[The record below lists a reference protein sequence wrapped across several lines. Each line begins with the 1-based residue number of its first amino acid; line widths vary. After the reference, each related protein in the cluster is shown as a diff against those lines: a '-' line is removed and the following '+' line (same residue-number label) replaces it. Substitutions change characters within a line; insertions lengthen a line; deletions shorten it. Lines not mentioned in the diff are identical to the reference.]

1 MQDLRYAL
9 RTLRKNPG
17 FTIAAVATLA
27 LGIGANAAIFSVVDA
42 VLLKPLTYPDPDRI
56 VQFLLTSPRFSPAGY
71 ASIPTFRLWS
81 EQTDIF
87 QDVAGYDFGGSRL
100 NVTGGDQPEQIGGI
114 HVTANYFRLFG
125 VPVELGRA
133 FAPEEDIP
141 NGPHVVVIGDGL
153 WRRRYGADPQAVGKA
168 ILLGGESY
176 TIVGIVGPQFEFD
189 QSPDVWIPFQ
199 LDLNSTSQTL
209 YFVAAG
215 RLKPGI
221 TLPVANARL
230 KLTADEF
237 RRTANA

>member
-27 LGIGANAAIFSVVDA
+27 LGIGANATIFSVVNASSTETADMS
-42 VLLKPLTYPDPDRI
+42 PSGSDRR
-56 VQFLLTSPRFSPAGY
+56 VPSTSPEFPACRVCVDSNDFVCG
-71 ASIPTFRLWS
+71 AK
-81 EQTDIF
+81 QADIF

-168 ILLGGESY
+168 DPARRSY
-176 TIVGIVGPQFEFD
+176 
-189 QSPDVWIPFQ
+189 
-199 LDLNSTSQTL
+199 
-209 YFVAAG
+209 
-215 RLKPGI
+215 
-221 TLPVANARL
+221 
-230 KLTADEF
+230 
-237 RRTANA
+237 